1 MLRLLV
7 LALGTFA
14 IGTDSYVIAGVLPR
28 VAWTLHVGVAAA
40 GQLVTAYAAVYAL
53 LTPVLAA
60 TTSRWPRRRVL
71 ATGLGVFVAGNV
83 VTAFASS
90 LGLALVGRAI
100 AGLGAAS
107 FTPVAGATAVALVAP
122 ERRGRALAV
131 VVAGLSGAT
140 ALGAPLGTWIGNTAD
155 WCATL
160 WLVAG
165 LGALAAAGVV
175 LVLPAMPA
183 TTSPRLRERLAPLL
197 DPRVTATLA
206 TTLLVMF
213 GIFLV
218 YTYLSLVLDRAT
230 GRSGVRLAALL
241 SIWGVAATTGNLL
254 SGALVDRLGSRWIVG
269 GAIIVAALDF
279 ALMPWTSARFAT
291 ASLALVVWGL
301 AGWGMVVAQ
310 QHRLVGLSTLG
321 APLLLA
327 LNASAIYLAVS
338 ASSATGA
345 LVLAR
350 MDPHRLPLL
359 GAVLILAALPVSELA
374 HRLIQDSA
382 SPVPPVPAPT
392 VLGTAPPTR

>member
-60 TTSRWPRRRVL
+60 TTSRWPRKRVL

-155 WCATL
+155 WRATL

-269 GAIIVAALDF
+269 GAIVLAALDF
-279 ALMPWTSARFAT
+279 AFMPWTSARFAT

-327 LNASAIYLAVS
+327 LNSSAIYLAVS
-338 ASSATGA
+338 TSSATGA
-345 LVLAR
+345 LLLPR

-374 HRLIQDSA
+374 HRLIQGSA
-382 SPVPPVPAPT
+382 APADPVPAPT
-392 VLGTAPPTR
+392 VLGAARPTR